1 MPLHRAAFFIRF
13 VLALRYHSNMINPRY
28 NIWILLVFALLFQV
42 LFSNHNMG
50 LNCLIFML
58 LSSLLGLVLGKK
70 PKSKTAYLIQ
80 ICCWVSA
87 IGVVIAHTS
96 YSIVFFWISFLI
108 YLASIVHTELQHF
121 YFAPLFTV
129 NALTFIPKGL
139 GDLFRQSFNIK
150 NSSNLKSW
158 LPLVVLPLV
167 VILVL
172 LKLYALSNHYFEVI
186 IDSVTEIISSWIL
199 KISVERSVFFIVGF
213 IIGLFYILKLSLE
226 KHIQHDAELNTNLSR
241 KSFKRTILK
250 FLSRRLLKVNYV
262 AIGLFILL
270 NIIISIINYL
280 DIKYIWVDFK
290 WDGGFLKD
298 MVHQGTYL
306 LIFAILISMA
316 ISVYYLNS
324 NLVFI
329 KNNKVLKT
337 LIIVWLIQNIVMI
350 VSVAFRNA
358 YYIQYF
364 ALAYKRIFVY
374 FFLVACLVG
383 LVSIIIKTLKQKNTA
398 FLLQVNSISIFLI
411 FLSASLFNW
420 DLIIA
425 KYNFSNYKESY
436 VHYDFL
442 KELNNSA
449 LPYLETNKEHLHE
462 IDRVQANFFTFDTRG
477 KTTSDEFSD
486 YIELRKKYFK
496 AIWPEQSWLDWNL
509 PESNAYKKLAN

>member
-1 MPLHRAAFFIRF
+1 MPPHRVAFFIRF
-13 VLALRYHSNMINPRY
+13 VLVLRYYSNMINPRY

-42 LFSNHNMG
+42 LFSTHNMG
-50 LNCLIFML
+50 LNCLIFMAL
-58 LSSLLGLVLGKK
+58 TSLLGLMLGKK

-96 YSIVFFWISFLI
+96 YSMVFFWISFFI
-108 YLASIVHTELQHF
+108 YLASIIHADIQHF
-121 YFAPLFTV
+121 YFTPLFTF
-129 NALTFIPKGL
+129 NALIFIPKGL
-139 GDLFRQSFNIK
+139 GDLFKQSFNIK

-158 LPLVVLPLV
+158 LPLIVLPLIV
-167 VILVL
+167 LLVL
-172 LKLYALSNHYFEVI
+172 LKLYVLSNHYFETM
-186 IDSVTEIISSWIL
+186 IDSIMQIFSSWLL
-199 KISVERSVFFIVGF
+199 KISVERSLFFIVGF
-213 IIGLFYILKLSLE
+213 SIGFVYILEVSLE
-226 KHIQHDAELNTNLSR
+226 KLIQRDAELNTNLNR
-241 KSFKRTILK
+241 KSFKRTVLK
-250 FLSRRLLKVNYV
+250 FLSRKLLKVNYV

-280 DIKYIWVDFK
+280 DIKHIWVDFK

-329 KNNKVLKT
+329 KNNKALKM
-337 LIIVWLIQNIVMI
+337 LIIVWLIQNIIMI

-383 LVSIIIKTLKQKNTA
+383 LVSIIIKTLKQKNTV
-398 FLLQVNSISIFLI
+398 FLGQVNSIFIFLI

-420 DLIIA
+420 DLIIS

-449 LPYLETNKEHLHE
+449 LPYLETDKGHLHE
-462 IDRVQANFFTFDTRG
+462 IDTTQANFLLLTRG
-477 KTTSDEFSD
+477 EILQVMSLL
-486 YIELRKKYFK
+486 IIL
-496 AIWPEQSWLDWNL
+496 N
-509 PESNAYKKLAN
+509 